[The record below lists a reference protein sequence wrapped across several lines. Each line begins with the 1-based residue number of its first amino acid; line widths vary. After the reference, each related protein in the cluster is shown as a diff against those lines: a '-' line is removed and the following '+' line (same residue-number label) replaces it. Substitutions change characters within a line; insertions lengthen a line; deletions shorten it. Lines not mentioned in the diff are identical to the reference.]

1 MAGYQGN
8 LPICYPH
15 CVCGE
20 QLKQESYPHCACGEQ
35 LKQERSK
42 IKIKKCVKVW
52 KWNKPTNQ
60 TLLFMH
66 GA

>member
-15 CVCGE
+15 CVCD
-20 QLKQESYPHCACGEQ
+20 EQ

-42 IKIKKCVKVW
+42 KVKIKIKKMCKSLEME
-52 KWNKPTNQ
+52 PQLTNQ
-60 TLLFMH
+60 QTKHFCWCMH